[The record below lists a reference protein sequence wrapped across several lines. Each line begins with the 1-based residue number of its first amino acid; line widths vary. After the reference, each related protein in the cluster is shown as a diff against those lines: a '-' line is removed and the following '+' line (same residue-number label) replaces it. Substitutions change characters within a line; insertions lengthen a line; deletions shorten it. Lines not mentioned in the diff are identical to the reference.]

1 MRLIREQLMNKLSS
15 RVRRRQRFSLHLISA
30 PIVSRYVTGGGGS
43 ETELEKAVMAKWE
56 KEKPRVRQ
64 RQTTCE
70 IQKAFLI
77 QE

>member
-15 RVRRRQRFSLHLISA
+15 RVRRRQRFNLHLISA
-30 PIVSRYVTGGGGS
+30 PIVSRYATGGGS
-43 ETELEKAVMAKWE
+43 ETELENAVMAKWE

-64 RQTTCE
+64 TTCE